1 MFVSVLETILARK
14 NFIFYFSSSLIFFK
28 INCQRTHFDAMS
40 GSSRSFTPDEK
51 EMSGYG
57 YNVSVTEMIHLTDLM
72 GCVQR

>member
-1 MFVSVLETILARK
+1 LFFGFRDNFGAQKLH
-14 NFIFYFSSSLIFFK
+14 FIFFIFSHFFQ
-28 INCQRTHFDAMS
+28 NYCQRTHFDAMS